1 MSSETPATK
10 AAKRLA
16 VAISTALTEKYD
28 RSPGKVDSMSRVSYV
43 LGLQKALSILM
54 EEIKAENEKKEAL

>member
-1 MSSETPATK
+1 VSSETPATK
-10 AAKRLA
+10 TAKRLA

>member
-1 MSSETPATK
+1 VSSETPATK